1 MSEPGC
7 DEQAAL
13 LRAFHTGGDRSA
25 RDRLIE
31 DNLPLARAVARRY
44 TGRGEQFEDLVQIA
58 TIGLIK
64 AIDRFDPERGARL
77 ESYAVPTMV
86 GEIKRHFRDR
96 AWALHVP
103 RRLKE
108 LNVRLVTLIED
119 LSVTLERSPTVA
131 ELAAAAEVEPE
142 EVLEALE
149 SGEARTALS
158 LSAPVGD
165 GADAELIDTLGSD
178 GGQYQTADDRALIA
192 GSLARLDPRE
202 RKILYLRFF
211 EGLSQ
216 SQIAG
221 EVGIS
226 QMQVSRLLRRSL
238 EELRREID
246 DG

>member
-1 MSEPGC
+1 VSEPGQ
-7 DEQAAL
+7 DQESL
-13 LRAFHTGGDRSA
+13 LRALHEHGDRAA
-25 RDRLIE
+25 RDRLVE
-31 DNLPLARAVARRY
+31 ENMPLARAIARRY
-44 TGRGEQFEDLVQIA
+44 AGRGEPLEDLVQIA

-64 AIDRFDPERGARL
+64 AIDRFDVERGVRL

-108 LNVRLVTLIED
+108 LNLKLVTLIEE
-119 LSVTLERSPTVA
+119 LTVTLERSPTVA
-131 ELAAAAEVEPE
+131 ELATAADVEAE

-158 LSAPVGD
+158 LSAPIGD
-165 GADAELIDTLGSD
+165 DPDAQLIDTLGGD
-178 GGQYQTADDRALIA
+178 PAEFEHADDRALVVE
-192 GSLARLDPRE
+192 GLTRLAPRE
-202 RKILYLRFF
+202 RKIVYLRFF

-216 SQIAG
+216 SQIAT

-238 EELRREID
+238 EELRHEIE
-246 DG
+246 DGY